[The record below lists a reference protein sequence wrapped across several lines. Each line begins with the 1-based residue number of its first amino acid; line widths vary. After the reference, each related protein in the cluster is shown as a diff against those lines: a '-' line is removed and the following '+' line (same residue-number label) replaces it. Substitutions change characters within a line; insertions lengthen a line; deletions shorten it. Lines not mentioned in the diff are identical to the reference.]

1 MQQDKEEANLAYNR
15 ILSWYT
21 SAIYIYI
28 YNGNARSNEK
38 CSLFVH
44 CVIFIVI
51 FQVMIANSGIV

>member
-28 YNGNARSNEK
+28 STMGMQEVMKNAVYL
-38 CSLFVH
+38 CTVLSLLLF
-44 CVIFIVI
+44 FK
-51 FQVMIANSGIV
+51 